1 MRQTTELR
9 QRQKQTFNAR
19 FSTAV
24 RVLQM
29 SGSELEQEVREVLD
43 TNPLLEEVEPATTP
57 APQSSFSEGELPSV
71 GMHTSDFDSVEMLEY
86 AAHQMDSPSIR
97 DHLHQQV
104 LASGFSEDHR
114 RIADAIVD
122 SIDEQGY
129 LTESIEEIADYLP
142 EPIDE
147 LQVESILNL
156 VQQFDPPGIA
166 ARDLQECL
174 SLQLETIKSPKSIC
188 KIARTIVRDHLDLL
202 SEMQL
207 DQISNILDCDIESVQ
222 RAVRLIRSLNPKPAS
237 RFGEIALAVTPDV
250 IVRKVDDRWSVEL
263 NLSFLPKLRIS
274 DYYRSMIETVNSS
287 EERTYLKNKLD
298 GAHAFL
304 DNVSR
309 RHETLLR
316 VARTIIKYQMPFL
329 EHGDHAMKPLK
340 LQQVAEVLD
349 LHSSTVSRACAGKYI
364 ITPRGTFELKHFF
377 SVRIK
382 SDAGEDE
389 SAMSIKH
396 KMLQIVRSEDQNAP
410 LSDQQIAQ
418 LMQDDGIHIA
428 RRTIAKYR
436 TEMHVPSCKLRRYNA
451 INQPLNFE

>member
-1 MRQTTELR
+1 MRQATELR
-9 QRQKQTFNAR
+9 QRQKQAFNAR

-24 RVLQM
+24 QVLQM
-29 SGSELEQEVREVLD
+29 SGSELEQEIREVLD
-43 TNPLLEEVEPATTP
+43 TNPLLEEVEAVTTP
-57 APQSSFSEGELPSV
+57 TTQSSFSEGELPSI
-71 GMHTSDFDSVEMLEY
+71 GMRSSDFDSIEMLEY
-86 AAHQMDSPSIR
+86 AAHQMDHPSIR
-97 DHLHQQV
+97 GHLQQQV
-104 LASGFSEDHR
+104 LASGFSEGNR
-114 RIADAIVD
+114 QIADAIVD
-122 SIDEQGY
+122 SIDEHGY
-129 LTESIEEIADYLP
+129 LTESIEDIAEYLP
-142 EPIDE
+142 EQIDA
-147 LQVESILNL
+147 LQIEKILNL
-156 VQQFDPPGIA
+156 IQQFDPPGIA
-166 ARDLQECL
+166 ARNLKECL
-174 SLQLETIKSPKSIC
+174 SIQLETIRAPKSILT
-188 KIARTIVRDHLDLL
+188 IAKTIVHEHLELL

-207 DQISNILDCDIESVQ
+207 DQISNELECDIESVQ

-250 IVRKVDDRWSVEL
+250 IVRKIDDRWFCEL

-287 EERTYLKNKLD
+287 EERTYLKSKLV

-316 VARTIIKYQMPFL
+316 VARTIVKYQIPFL

-340 LQQVAEVLD
+340 LQQVADALD
-349 LHSSTVSRACAGKYI
+349 LHISTVSRACAGKYI